1 MLSQGGYFYDSK
13 AFDKMPSHVH
23 QINSYAGMPE
33 GNLTTLNNPYSMEQQ
48 VMSTVTTQQH

>member
-1 MLSQGGYFYDSK
+1 
-13 AFDKMPSHVH
+13 MPSHVH